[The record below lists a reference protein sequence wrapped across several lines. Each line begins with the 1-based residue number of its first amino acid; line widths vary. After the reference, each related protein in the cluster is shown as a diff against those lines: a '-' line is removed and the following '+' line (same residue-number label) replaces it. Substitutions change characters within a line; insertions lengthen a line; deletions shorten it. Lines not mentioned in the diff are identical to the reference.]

1 MSDSYKTFT
10 VVGVSKQNGKFKVR
24 YANNLNR
31 MKVLA
36 KNGHTDIAMI
46 QLDEPTWPT
55 DAVHQLLDMEFMK
68 DNAEAWQAV
77 QDEALRLG
85 FVL

>member
-10 VVGVSKQNGKFKVR
+10 VVGVSKLNGKFKVR

-31 MKVLA
+31 IKVLA

-46 QLDEPTWPT
+46 QLPEPTWAT
-55 DAVHQLLDMEFMK
+55 DAVHQLLDMEFMIE
-68 DNAEAWQAV
+68 NTEAWDAV
-77 QDEALRLG
+77 REEAARLG
-85 FVL
+85 FV